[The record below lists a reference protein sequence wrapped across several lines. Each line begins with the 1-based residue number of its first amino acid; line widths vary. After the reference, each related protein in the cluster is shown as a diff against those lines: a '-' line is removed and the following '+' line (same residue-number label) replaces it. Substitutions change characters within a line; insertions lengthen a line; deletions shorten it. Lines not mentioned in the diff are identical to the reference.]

1 MNANNELEKMRK
13 WGHALDKA
21 SLIIGKIVYMFSL
34 LAGVLILVNMFGI
47 FNTMGL
53 TVDLT
58 CFGHTINF
66 QELSH
71 PLQIAVSLLLIAM
84 LVITCIMVRALVN
97 ALRSVF
103 QSIANGRS
111 FEDSTV
117 KGFRSVALW
126 IAILGVGNGK
136 ISGLIIAA
144 LCLLLSYV
152 FHYGMLLQQESDETL

>member
-1 MNANNELEKMRK
+1 MNANNELDKMKK
-13 WGHALDKA
+13 WGHALDKITQVI
-21 SLIIGKIVYMFSL
+21 SKILYVFCIL
-34 LAGVLILVNMFGI
+34 GGVVILVNMVGI

-84 LVITCIMVRALVN
+84 LVITCIMVNALVH
-97 ALRSVF
+97 ALRGVF
-103 QSIANGRS
+103 QSIANGRP

-117 KGFRSVALW
+117 KGFRKAALW
-126 IAILGVGNGK
+126 IAILGILNGE
-136 ISGLIIAA
+136 IFGLIIAA
-144 LCLLLSYV
+144 LCLFLSYV

>member
-1 MNANNELEKMRK
+1 MNTNNELEKMRK

-21 SLIIGKIVYMFSL
+21 SLIIGKIVYMLSL

-58 CFGHTINF
+58 SFGNTIHY
-66 QELSH
+66 QELSL
-71 PLQIAVSLLLIAM
+71 PLQIIVSLLLIAM
-84 LVITCIMVRALVN
+84 LVITCIMVNTLVH

-103 QSIANGRS
+103 QSIANGRP
-111 FEDSTV
+111 FEDCTV
-117 KGFRSVALW
+117 KGFRKAALW
-126 IAILGVGNGK
+126 IAILGVLNGE
-136 ISGLIIAA
+136 IFGLIIAV
-144 LCLLLSYV
+144 LCLFLSYV